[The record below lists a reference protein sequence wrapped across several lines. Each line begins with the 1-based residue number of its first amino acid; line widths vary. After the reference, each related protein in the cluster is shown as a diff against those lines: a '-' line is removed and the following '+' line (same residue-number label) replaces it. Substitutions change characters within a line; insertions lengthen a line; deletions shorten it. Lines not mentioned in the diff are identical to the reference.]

1 VHARRHESSSVV
13 DWFKDRADVA
23 VADMVVLDDL
33 PGKLNFAVYGD
44 MVVKGHNGSVKCRNI
59 VIGQGHTGTFN
70 NWWIGAAD
78 TRMYRVDDASVDAWL
93 ECPPVDGYCA
103 GTVGIETDL
112 ESNVFTL
119 SVRTC
124 PSDSGEP
131 AEMPLHR

>member
-1 VHARRHESSSVV
+1 VSWLGWEGSGRQKDIIAR
-13 DWFKDRADVA
+13 
-23 VADMVVLDDL
+23 
-33 PGKLNFAVYGD
+33 
-44 MVVKGHNGSVKCRNI
+44 
-59 VIGQGHTGTFN
+59 N